1 MKKTE
6 ETKVNNSVLN
16 KASGNVAKGYKTG
29 LGYLTYGTTV
39 LTGLLFKAVKAGGE
53 TMAELPT
60 VQEYKGSD
68 KSSVRLGIETSNEI
82 WHSMF
87 DAKDFIKA
95 AKEVEEETKE

>member
-95 AKEVEEETKE
+95 NEAEEQTK